1 MLAALATTGYA
12 RPNIAIVGSHNVFGQ
27 PYPIG
32 ELQALLTTTWQTVS
46 SDNATAEQVATAT
59 AFVEAP
65 FDMLDHAAAGTLYQ
79 FSFTGVPDDEIAN
92 VPSHFAVANCHQS
105 SVAIAEYVLAATL
118 EWTVQLRAMDA
129 RLRNCSWRSAPP
141 GNDCTAAGARI
152 THGQLSNRTI
162 GILGYGH
169 IGAAIASRAAAF
181 GTRMIATTV
190 DPPAEPPA
198 PLAWIG
204 DDSDNAR
211 LFAEADFVVGT
222 SRLSCNPLDLA
233 QCADPPR
240 TLLPSRPNPPLTQ
253 CVLFTSPTP
262 PCGAVCTPLLNAT
275 RGLVDAALLAHMRR
289 DAVLVN
295 IARGPIVDEAALY
308 AALSAGRIGGA
319 ILDVWWHPIFE
330 LPDGPSARFTSCSD
344 RRPLARAMWTGR
356 DGAGGDSRHPALAT
370 AFAPHA
376 LPSSRNPAPARPAP
390 PAPPHL
396 TPPHKQPPG
405 AGGVGPSAWPSSY
418 RFDELPNVIMT
429 AHDSGETA
437 GAAAESVREVATNLD
452 RLARGL
458 PPLNVVRN
466 ASARAAAAAAPWP
479 WWTW

>member
-141 GNDCTAAGARI
+141 GNDCTATGARI

-222 SRLSCNPLDLA
+222 PLLQTLGLGAVRRSAPRCSSPARIRPSRNVFSPRPRRRA
-233 QCADPPR
+233 EQCAR
-240 TLLPSRPNPPLTQ
+240 RCSTRRAASW
-253 CVLFTSPTP
+253 TP
-262 PCGAVCTPLLNAT
+262 PCSRTCAATP
-275 RGLVDAALLAHMRR
+275 
-289 DAVLVN
+289 
-295 IARGPIVDEAALY
+295 
-308 AALSAGRIGGA
+308 S
-319 ILDVWWHPIFE
+319 W
-330 LPDGPSARFTSCSD
+330 STS
-344 RRPLARAMWTGR
+344 
-356 DGAGGDSRHPALAT
+356 
-370 AFAPHA
+370 
-376 LPSSRNPAPARPAP
+376 
-390 PAPPHL
+390 
-396 TPPHKQPPG
+396 
-405 AGGVGPSAWPSSY
+405 
-418 RFDELPNVIMT
+418 
-429 AHDSGETA
+429 
-437 GAAAESVREVATNLD
+437 
-452 RLARGL
+452 
-458 PPLNVVRN
+458 
-466 ASARAAAAAAPWP
+466 RAARSS
-479 WWTW
+479 TRRRSTRR